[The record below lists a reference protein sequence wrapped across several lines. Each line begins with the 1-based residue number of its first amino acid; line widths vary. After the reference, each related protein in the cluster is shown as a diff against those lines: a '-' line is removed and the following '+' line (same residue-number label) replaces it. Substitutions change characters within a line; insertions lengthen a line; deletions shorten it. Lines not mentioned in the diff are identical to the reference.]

1 MPTLY
6 EIAVD
11 APLPGTLTYGQP
23 KDRDDP
29 LAPGTVVLVPL
40 GRRKVTGYVLGP
52 AAPADSDRP
61 GFTVRPIADVLT
73 ASPFFPADLVPF
85 YRWIA
90 RYYLHPIGEVIHTA
104 LPSAPVT

>member
-40 GRRKVTGYVLGP
+40 GRRKVTG
-52 AAPADSDRP
+52 AC
-61 GFTVRPIADVLT
+61 
-73 ASPFFPADLVPF
+73 SPVPSS
-85 YRWIA
+85 R
-90 RYYLHPIGEVIHTA
+90 R
-104 LPSAPVT
+104 